1 MSPAIEPAGLAA
13 SAEAI
18 RAAFHLEDGEVVL
31 LAVKPSRW
39 FVLLVS
45 WPVVL
50 AAAAITAGAYVLA
63 GSVDWE
69 VNTRAVGLVCTAAAC
84 TRVTFAC
91 LQWLGRQYI
100 LTNRRVMR
108 LRGAFHE
115 ELTQCRLKD
124 LVSVHLAISSPEHL
138 LGTGSVLFERADQR
152 PAGDLHWIHLADPK
166 EVHRAV
172 CEAWTRAR

>member
-1 MSPAIEPAGLAA
+1 MSPAVPPAGLAA

-18 RAAFHLEDGEVVL
+18 RAATHLEDGELIL

-39 FVLLVS
+39 FVLVTS

-50 AAAAITAGAYVLA
+50 LAAAVAVGAYGLA
-63 GSVDWE
+63 GMVTCQI
-69 VNTRAVGLVCTAAAC
+69 NTRLMGLVCTAVAC

-91 LQWLGRQYI
+91 LQWMGRQYI
-100 LTNRRVMR
+100 LTNRRVIR

-115 ELTQCRLKD
+115 DMAQCRLKD
-124 LVSVHLAISSPEHL
+124 LVNIHLSFSPSEHL
-138 LGTGSVLFERADQR
+138 LGIGSLLFERTDQR
-152 PAGDLHWIHLADPK
+152 PAGDIHWIFLADPR

-172 CEAWTRAR
+172 CEAWNRAR

>member
-1 MSPAIEPAGLAA
+1 MSPAVEPAGLAA
-13 SAEAI
+13 SAEALP
-18 RAAFHLEDGEVVL
+18 AAARLEDGEIIL

-50 AAAAITAGAYVLA
+50 LAAVVATGAYVLA
-63 GSVDWE
+63 GQVNWE
-69 VNTRAVGLVCTAAAC
+69 VNTRLVGLVCTAAAC

-100 LTNRRVMR
+100 LTNRRVIR

-124 LVSVHLAISSPEHL
+124 LLSVHLSISSSEHL
-138 LGTGSVLFERADQR
+138 LGTGSVLFERTDQR
-152 PAGDLHWIHLADPK
+152 LAGELHWILLAEPK

-172 CEAWTRAR
+172 CEAWNRAR